1 MGTCDVVHLRR
12 ARETDARG
20 IAEVH
25 VETYRTAFRGELPQ
39 QYLEAITVADR
50 EHYWAHELHA
60 LPPKRRPWVAEADGR
75 LVGFVAAG
83 ASHHQGASALTGEV
97 YMLFVLPECWD
108 RGLGRNLLA
117 HAERDL
123 LANGYTEAEVWIP
136 LENERAN
143 LFGSLAGWQTDG
155 QTRTSGVGAS
165 QLVEARYRIA
175 LDKSRVAELA

>member
-12 ARETDARG
+12 ARESDARG

-25 VETYRTAFRGELPQ
+25 VETYRTAFRSDLPAH
-39 QYLEAITVADR
+39 YLEAITVADR
-50 EHYWAHELHA
+50 ESYWARELRA
-60 LPPKRRPWVAEADGR
+60 LPPERRPWVAEADDR

-83 ASHHQGASALTGEV
+83 AAHHPGASALTGEV

-123 LANGYTEAEVWIP
+123 LVNGYTEAEVWIP
-136 LENERAN
+136 IGNERAN
-143 LFGSLAGWQTDG
+143 SFGSLAGWQADG
-155 QTRTSGVGAS
+155 QTRTSGVGS
-165 QLVEARYRIA
+165 TELVEARYRIA
-175 LDKSRVAELA
+175 LDRSRVAELV